1 MEQKINNK
9 IALKDKL
16 ISFCQTNKYK
26 LFVFM
31 TILTITVISL
41 FILKINS
48 ENKNSV
54 VAEKYIKAGLYLAE
68 NKRDQSKNLYEEII
82 LSKNKFYSALALNK
96 ILEKD
101 LISDKNKIL
110 DYFLLIE
117 KINKSEERDDLLI
130 FKKAL
135 YLIKIGN
142 IKEGNNLLKNL
153 IDKESKLKILAKEI
167 ISE

>member
-16 ISFCQTNKYK
+16 ISFYQTNKYK
-26 LFVFM
+26 LFVF
-31 TILTITVISL
+31 TIILIIAFISI

-48 ENKNSV
+48 EKKNSL
-54 VAEKYIKAGLYLAE
+54 VAEKYIRAGLYLAE

-110 DYFLLIE
+110 NYFLIIE

-142 IKEGNNLLKNL
+142 IKEGNSLLKNL
-153 IDKESKLKILAKEI
+153 IDKESALKILAKEI